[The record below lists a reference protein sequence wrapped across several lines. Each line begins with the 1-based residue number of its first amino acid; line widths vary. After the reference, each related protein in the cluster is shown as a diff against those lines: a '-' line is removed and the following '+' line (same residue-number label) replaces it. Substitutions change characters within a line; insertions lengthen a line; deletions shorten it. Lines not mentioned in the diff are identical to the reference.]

1 MKEQETKLEIFR
13 SHLLDRIHKDRIS
26 SITYDSEGRRYFQA
40 IPKIGEYSWVFDLAL
55 REGMMA
61 NTGPY
66 TTAITI
72 TEEKT
77 DD

>member
-1 MKEQETKLEIFR
+1 MKEQMTKIEIFR

-40 IPKIGEYSWVFDLAL
+40 IPKVDEYSWVFDLAL
-55 REGMMA
+55 REGLMA

-66 TTAITI
+66 TTAITV
-72 TEEKT
+72 TEEKA

>member
-1 MKEQETKLEIFR
+1 MKEQATKIEKFR

-55 REGMMA
+55 REGLMA

-66 TTAITI
+66 TSAITI

-77 DD
+77 ND